1 MFKNRCLTFQFKD
14 RGCMKSAKTQMLE
27 WHASPNVSS
36 LEIFGNVSHILF
48 KSSFCVFYLLKVF
61 LGCVSVPYII
71 GGDLCFKNYIS
82 LYIRFSAILLET
94 MDQAKKYDP
103 EQISPWATIRYYTHG
118 WKGD

>member
-14 RGCMKSAKTQMLE
+14 RSYMKSVKKKMLE
-27 WHASPNVSS
+27 YRASPNVSS
-36 LEIFGNVSHILF
+36 SRFSEIFLT
-48 KSSFCVFYLLKVF
+48 FYSNRIFAFFIFLKVS

-94 MDQAKKYDP
+94 MDQVKKYDP
-103 EQISPWATIRYYTHG
+103 EQISS
-118 WKGD
+118 